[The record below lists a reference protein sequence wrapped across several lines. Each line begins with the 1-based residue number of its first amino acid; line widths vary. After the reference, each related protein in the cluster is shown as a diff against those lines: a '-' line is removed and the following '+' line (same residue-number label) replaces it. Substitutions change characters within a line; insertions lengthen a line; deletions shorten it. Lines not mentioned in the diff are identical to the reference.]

1 MHERQTACG
10 HLCVLCVSLD
20 GLIKRKIALRNQR
33 NSTLEKLP
41 KKDKQ
46 SEVVFASYQLFRS
59 TLGALEAYISKS
71 AGYFKQSS
79 EAKEPA

>member
-20 GLIKRKIALRNQR
+20 GLIKRKISLRNQR

-46 SEVVFASYQLFRS
+46 SVVVFASYQLFRS
-59 TLGALEAYISKS
+59 TLGALKAYISKS

>member
-41 KKDKQ
+41 KEDKQ
-46 SEVVFASYQLFRS
+46 SVVVFASYQLF
-59 TLGALEAYISKS
+59 
-71 AGYFKQSS
+71 Q
-79 EAKEPA
+79 

>member
-46 SEVVFASYQLFRS
+46 SVVVFASYQLFRS
-59 TLGALEAYISKS
+59 TLGALKAYISKS